1 MARGWESKE
10 VESQIEAAEARKLY
24 RPAPVET
31 SEDQREAIR
40 EIDCLQLSRTR
51 ILNDIEASENPR
63 YREMLGRSLQF
74 LDDKLAALEATAAAS
89 KPSLP
94 E

>member
-10 VESQIEAAEARKLY
+10 VESQIEAAETRILH
-24 RPAPVET
+24 RTPPPEL
-31 SEDQREAIR
+31 SEEQRRVMR
-40 EIDCLQLSRTR
+40 ERDCLQLSRTR
-51 ILNDIEASENPR
+51 ILNDLQSAENPK
-63 YREMLGRSLQF
+63 YREMLRQSLQF
-74 LDDKLAALEATAAAS
+74 VDDKLAATDALAN